1 MIPSIEKSRHPGAPW
16 KRDLA
21 KYRRLAACMIEES
34 AGYFTPHAAILAIT
48 AQKKGVYWGCEWY
61 MDIDAKRHDNKIRW
75 NDPDYDDRIKA
86 INRDVISDAFKN
98 RKYYRSKAARQI
110 VEANIDGY
118 DSVLASW
125 F

>member
-1 MIPSIEKSRHPGAPW
+1 
-16 KRDLA
+16 
-21 KYRRLAACMIEES
+21 
-34 AGYFTPHAAILAIT
+34 
-48 AQKKGVYWGCEWY
+48 

-86 INRDVISDAFKN
+86 INHDVISDAFKN
-98 RKYYRSKAARQI
+98 RKYYRSKASRQI
-110 VEANIDGY
+110 VEANIGGL